1 MEVIN
6 KMFDISLVLKGLAAG
21 VTYSLA
27 LWSKK
32 EHQKFE
38 WTKFGTTAAV
48 GAIAGVVM
56 AFMEVDIATAYA
68 MLIAAGATGIVES
81 LIKAIYRKIITKI
94 Y

>member
-1 MEVIN
+1 
-6 KMFDISLVLKGLAAG
+6 MFDISLVIKGLGAG
-21 VTYSLA
+21 VAYSLA

-32 EHQKFE
+32 EHQKFD

-56 AFMEVDIATAYA
+56 AFMETDIATAYA

-81 LIKAIYRKIITKI
+81 LIKAIYRKIVHRVS
-94 Y
+94 